1 MCNFP
6 MDLVKDKKTLSIR
19 SAFIVKY
26 SEKSSQPIS
35 DGISSVIV
43 SGSNESFKISPIL
56 AISFGSLFTG
66 GIS

>member
-1 MCNFP
+1 MLFSDRFSKRQKYP
-6 MDLVKDKKTLSIR
+6 FDR

-26 SEKSSQPIS
+26 SENSSQPIS

-43 SGSNESFKISPIL
+43 SGSNESFKILPIF